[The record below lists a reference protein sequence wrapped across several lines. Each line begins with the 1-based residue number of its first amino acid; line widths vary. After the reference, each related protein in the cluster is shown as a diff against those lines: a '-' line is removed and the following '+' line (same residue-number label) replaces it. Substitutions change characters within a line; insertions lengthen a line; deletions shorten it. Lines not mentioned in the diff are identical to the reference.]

1 MIDNYGQENA
11 KESEIGGQALIETRD
26 LTWFD

>member
-1 MIDNYGQENA
+1 MIDVFGQENA
-11 KESEIGGQALIETRD
+11 KGNEIGGQALIETRD